1 MDKAVP
7 SAKSA
12 SMSISLPVSFPASW
26 SMAASGG
33 DICAPEMLPMLGLQ
47 NTWGMANRDQISN
60 KWRVP
65 RVLGHK
71 ACGYVDIFCSGS
83 LADEVE

>member
-47 NTWGMANRDQISN
+47 NTWGMANRD
-60 KWRVP
+60 
-65 RVLGHK
+65 
-71 ACGYVDIFCSGS
+71 
-83 LADEVE
+83 